1 MSSVFDW
8 KGQPSQI
15 LDNFGRIKS
24 EFQIAKDAKRV
35 NKYSDNARNFGEAAS
50 DKTARIMGKANSA
63 RSQ

>member
-1 MSSVFDW
+1 MSSPFDW
-8 KGQPSQI
+8 QGQPSQI

-35 NKYSDNARNFGEAAS
+35 NKYSDHARNFGEAAS
-50 DKTARIMGKANSA
+50 DKTAALVGRRNTA

>member
-1 MSSVFDW
+1 MSSPFDW
-8 KGQPSQI
+8 QGQPSQI

-24 EFQIAKDAKRV
+24 EFQIEKDAKRV

-50 DKTARIMGKANSA
+50 DKTAALVGRRNSS